1 MKISTNSV
9 LDLAHTYMG
18 RPYLW
23 GGTST
28 NMLDCSGFVRTV
40 MFLHGVYLP
49 RDASQQALV
58 GKTVAVG
65 NQELDKLKAG
75 DLLFFGNYREDGS
88 ERITHVGIYIG
99 EGKFI
104 HEAGDVNIL
113 SFNPEDKN
121 YSEYRYN
128 MFMRAQDVIHHV
140 GEFGVQ
146 AIKDNSM
153 FK

>member
-1 MKISTNSV
+1 
-9 LDLAHTYMG
+9 MG

-28 NMLDCSGFVRTV
+28 KMLDCSGFVRTV
-40 MFLHGVYLP
+40 MFMHGVYLP

-58 GKTVAVG
+58 GKTVAEG
-65 NQELDKLKAG
+65 KEEIDKLKAG
-75 DLLFFGNYREDGS
+75 DILFFGMYREDGS

-121 YSEYRYN
+121 YSKYRYD
-128 MFMRAQDVIHHV
+128 MFIRAKDVIHHV
-140 GEFGVQ
+140 GKYGVKHV
-146 AIKDNSM
+146 KDVPL
-153 FK
+153 FL